1 MTSEIIY
8 EDKWGEI
15 IDRPSSELVEIRWYD
30 TTAEMTGDEFNNW
43 LSTYAG
49 CVETKKRPGCLVDS
63 VQFKMPM
70 DRMNQGWRDENII
83 PRYNAA
89 GVAKFAFIMP
99 AGMPLSGAE
108 PVREGQGNFPTGY
121 LGERSVAVAWI
132 KSGAT

>member
-1 MTSEIIY
+1 MTSEVAY

-15 IDRPSSELVEIRWYD
+15 IDRPSSMLVEIRWYD
-30 TTAEMTGDEFNNW
+30 TTAEMSGDEFNRW

-49 CVETKKRPGCLVDS
+49 CVEERKRPGCLVDS

-70 DRMNQGWRDENII
+70 DRMNSAWRDENII

-99 AGMPLSGAE
+99 AGMPLIGSE
-108 PVREGQGNFPTGY
+108 PAREGPGDFPTGY
-121 LGERSVAVAWI
+121 FSERSTAVHWI
-132 KSGAT
+132 ESGAT